1 MIEHDNGIAIDAPR
15 FGADF
20 GGLEPTA
27 VAAPSADQQGAHTRT
42 TIGYTLVAFKPGDY
56 TIPPMQIGWR
66 ATDGTNGTTTSES
79 RSVHIASVLSPGDS
93 ELRPLKPQ
101 IELDDPA
108 PPPFMPVLFVALFA
122 ALTVFGY
129 SLVARAIN
137 ARPTAVSIPPHAA
150 PTPPADVRA
159 RAALDAIADATDDL
173 PAYYA
178 AIASTIRG
186 YLSERFGFAAYAMT
200 RRELER
206 SATAAGLDRWPA
218 RLTANL
224 LEQCDAVVFATFR
237 PAPER
242 VAADLTAAYE
252 IIGLTSRVDEP
263 PSAS

>member
-1 MIEHDNGIAIDAPR
+1 M
-15 FGADF
+15 
-20 GGLEPTA
+20 
-27 VAAPSADQQGAHTRT
+27 
-42 TIGYTLVAFKPGDY
+42 AFKPGDY

-79 RSVHIASVLSPGDS
+79 RAVHIASVLTPGDS
-93 ELRPLKPQ
+93 NLRPLKPQ

-137 ARPTAVSIPPHAA
+137 ARPTPVSIPTHAA

-263 PSAS
+263 PPAS